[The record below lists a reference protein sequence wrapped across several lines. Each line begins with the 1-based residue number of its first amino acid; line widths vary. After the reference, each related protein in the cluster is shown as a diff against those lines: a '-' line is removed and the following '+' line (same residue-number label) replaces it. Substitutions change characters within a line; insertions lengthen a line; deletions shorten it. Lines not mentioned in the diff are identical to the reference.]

1 MEEIKGDDT
10 SINNSFGMIFFLN
23 THVNNGKTVIT
34 FYSFEVVNDNGGMY
48 QFLKYDSSKGQSPYT
63 TIWQN
68 NFGREFHQGQGAKNT
83 STFKATIDGKYF
95 NFWVNGKKVG
105 SAQDNSISRGQIGML
120 VNLKG
125 TEVAFS
131 NLELTYH

>member
-1 MEEIKGDDT
+1 
-10 SINNSFGMIFFLN
+10 
-23 THVNNGKTVIT
+23 
-34 FYSFEVVNDNGGMY
+34 MY

-63 TIWQN
+63 TIWQY
-68 NFGREFHQGQGAKNT
+68 NFGGEFHQGQGAKNAN
-83 STFKATIDGKYF
+83 TFKVTIDGKYF

-105 SAQDNSISRGQIGML
+105 SSQDNSISRGQIGML